1 MWLHKVHH
9 HLERTTKGISRVVN
23 SAGVSVLLVMMVL
36 VTTDVILRYVFN
48 SPLRGAYEIVEV
60 ILVIVVSFGLAY
72 TAMQKGMVAVEVLVE
87 RYPPRVRVI
96 VDIFNSFAGLA
107 FFSLISWKTAEQAMT
122 YRAAG
127 ETTYVSALP
136 LYPFALVV
144 SFGMALLSLVLFIQL
159 LESITGAVRK

>member
-9 HLERTTKGISRVVN
+9 HLERTIDGVSRIVN
-23 SAGVSVLLVMMVL
+23 TAGVSVLLVMMAL
-36 VTTDVILRYVFN
+36 ITTDVILRYVFN
-48 SPLRGAYEIVEV
+48 SPLRGVYEIVEV
-60 ILVIVVSFGLAY
+60 ILVIVVSFGMAY

-96 VDIFNSFAGLA
+96 IDIFNSLAGLA
-107 FFSLISWKTAEQAMT
+107 LFSFISWKTAEQAMT

-127 ETTYVSALP
+127 ETTYVSGLP
-136 LYPFALVV
+136 LYPFVLVV
-144 SFGMALLSLVLFIQL
+144 SFGAALLSLVLFIQL

>member
-9 HLERTTKGISRVVN
+9 HLERTIDGVSRIVN
-23 SAGVSVLLVMMVL
+23 TAGVSVLLVMMAL
-36 VTTDVILRYVFN
+36 ITTDVILRYVFN
-48 SPLRGAYEIVEV
+48 SPLRGVYEIVEV
-60 ILVIVVSFGLAY
+60 ILVIVVSFGMAY

-96 VDIFNSFAGLA
+96 IDIFNSLAGLA
-107 FFSLISWKTAEQAMT
+107 LFSLISWKTAEQAMT

-127 ETTYVSALP
+127 ETTYVSGLP
-136 LYPFALVV
+136 LYPFVLVV
-144 SFGMALLSLVLFIQL
+144 SFGAALLSLVLFIQL

>member
-9 HLERTTKGISRVVN
+9 HLERTIYGISRIVN
-23 SAGVSVLLVMMVL
+23 SAGVSVLLVMMIL
-36 VTTDVILRYVFN
+36 VTTDVTLRYVFN
-48 SPLRGAYEIVEV
+48 SPLRGVYEIIEV
-60 ILVIVVSFGLAY
+60 ILVIVVSFGMAY

-87 RYPPRVRVI
+87 RYPPRVRI
-96 VDIFNSFAGLA
+96 IADIFNSLAGLV

-144 SFGMALLSLVLFIQL
+144 SFGTALLSLVLFIQL
-159 LESITGAVRK
+159 LESITGAARK

>member
-9 HLERTTKGISRVVN
+9 HLERTIDGVSRIVN
-23 SAGVSVLLVMMVL
+23 TAGVSVLLVMMAL
-36 VTTDVILRYVFN
+36 ITTDVILRYVFN
-48 SPLRGAYEIVEV
+48 SPLRGVYEIVEV
-60 ILVIVVSFGLAY
+60 ILVIVVSFGMAY

-96 VDIFNSFAGLA
+96 VDIFNSLAGLA
-107 FFSLISWKTAEQAMT
+107 LFSLISWKTAEQAMT

-127 ETTYVSALP
+127 ETTYVSGLP
-136 LYPFALVV
+136 LYPFVLVV
-144 SFGMALLSLVLFIQL
+144 SFGAALLSLVLFIQL